1 MSEYGSIIF
10 KLRAYQQ
17 ACVRGKK
24 PGRIPYSAGVAA
36 DALEA
41 QRATIEAQA
50 AEIVKL
56 REAVEREHRAGQ
68 ISEDFRKNPASRQW
82 ATSYTKS
89 VFDRVGAIRA
99 SQLNYPVLEALVA
112 AMALLKDYHESQH
125 IVYEQRDAARAE
137 AEQKNDIHAFLRDVI
152 VASVQSGDRGA
163 AIFALADVDAKRLHD
178 VKPERYLDFIKAL
191 LKRTGEATAK
201 KLLEKAIE
209 S

>member
-1 MSEYGSIIF
+1 MITKYILARLDEFEQDGQTVSGG
-10 KLRAYQQ
+10 RAL
-17 ACVRGKK
+17 ARS
-24 PGRIPYSAGVAA
+24 SAIVIRALVEELHQKNFAA
-36 DALEA
+36 N
-41 QRATIEAQA
+41 
-50 AEIVKL
+50 
-56 REAVEREHRAGQ
+56 RAGQ
-68 ISEDFRKNPASRQW
+68 VSEDFRKNPASRNW
-82 ATSYTKS
+82 ETSYTRH
-89 VFDRVGAIRA
+89 VFSDLLHATPETR
-99 SQLNYPVLEALVA
+99 EAATSA
-112 AMALLKDYHESQH
+112 ALDLLYDYHESQH

-163 AIFALADVDAKRLHD
+163 AIFALAEVDAKRLHD